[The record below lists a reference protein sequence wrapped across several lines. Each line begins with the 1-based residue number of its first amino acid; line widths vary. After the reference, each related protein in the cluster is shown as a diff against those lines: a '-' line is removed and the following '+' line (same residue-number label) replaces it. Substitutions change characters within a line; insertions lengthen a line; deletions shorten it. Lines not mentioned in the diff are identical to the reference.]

1 VHSID
6 GYTFVVEQDLIKS
19 AGGIKVDMT
28 PYGFA
33 VSSTVSM
40 GGGGGGCSGSCS
52 SC

>member
-1 VHSID
+1 MHEVD
-6 GYTFVVEQDLIKS
+6 GYKFVIEKELFKNS
-19 AGGIKVDMT
+19 GGIKVDMT

-33 VSSTVSM
+33 VSSAVNL